1 MSNIENDPL
10 YTRLNRNVIT
20 KGKTFGIPNH
30 NIVEAIFFVFLVVLI
45 ILSINFTKL
54 VTNICLIIL
63 VPIVSIFF
71 LRGLKSRSV
80 LQLLISEIK
89 FRINRKIIHLRS
101 PEYVRK
107 ENRYANE
114 ESADESVVEAI
125 GRITKEK
132 YREFIEKYSDIE
144 A

>member
-1 MSNIENDPL
+1 MGNVENDPL
-10 YTRLNRNVIT
+10 CTRLNKNVIT

-30 NIVEAIFFVFLVVLI
+30 NIVEAIFFVFLTVLI
-45 ILSINFTKL
+45 ILAINFTKL

-63 VPIVSIFF
+63 VPIVLIFF

-80 LQLLISEIK
+80 LQLLVSEIK
-89 FRINRKIIHLRS
+89 FRINRKILHLRS

-125 GRITKEK
+125 GRIAKEK
-132 YREFIEKYSDIE
+132 YREFIEKNSDI
-144 A
+144 